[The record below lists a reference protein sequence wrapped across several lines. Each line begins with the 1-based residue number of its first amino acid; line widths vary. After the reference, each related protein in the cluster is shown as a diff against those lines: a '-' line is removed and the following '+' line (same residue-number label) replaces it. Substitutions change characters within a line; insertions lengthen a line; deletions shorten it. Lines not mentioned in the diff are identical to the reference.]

1 MSFAAK
7 YPGVC
12 AYGDRIE
19 PGELVEYVDDELVHV
34 NCDVPSLPND
44 RDDLTKV
51 CRTCFTIH
59 AGECL

>member
-19 PGELVEYVDDELVHV
+19 PGDMCCYTDDEIAHVECDQLDGATNIHTETPCPDCNLVHAGR
-34 NCDVPSLPND
+34 CDW
-44 RDDLTKV
+44 
-51 CRTCFTIH
+51 
-59 AGECL
+59 